1 MVYNRNIPGPNDI
14 LSNSQSQLQANFQQI
29 DSGTTGSG
37 TGFSRNHVTLT
48 DGTNGGLHNRVD
60 FYQPVADPS
69 ISGFTGS
76 LYVKTVGGLSQ
87 LFFANSS
94 LVTQLTGITGAA
106 GSGTVT
112 IPGGI
117 VLKWGTVSVPAG
129 FTNTITFPVAF
140 PANCYAVVVSINTT
154 TVSPSADT
162 LTVQA
167 SNFTVN
173 NFLLTKSSTSK
184 ILSICYVAL
193 GN

>member
-29 DSGTTGSG
+29 DSGTTGTG

-60 FYQPVADPS
+60 FYQPVADPTVT
-69 ISGFTGS
+69 GFAGS
-76 LYVKTVGGLSQ
+76 VYVKNVAGIPQ
-87 LFFANSS
+87 LFYANSS

-117 VLKWGTVSVPAG
+117 VLKWGTVSVAAG
-129 FTNTITFPVAF
+129 FTNTITFPVPF
-140 PANCYAVVVSINTT
+140 PGNCFSVVVSPNTT
-154 TVSPSADT
+154 SVAPSTST

>member
-60 FYQPVADPS
+60 FYQPVADPP

-94 LVTQLTGITGAA
+94 LV
-106 GSGTVT
+106 S
-112 IPGGI
+112 
-117 VLKWGTVSVPAG
+117 
-129 FTNTITFPVAF
+129 
-140 PANCYAVVVSINTT
+140 
-154 TVSPSADT
+154 
-162 LTVQA
+162 
-167 SNFTVN
+167 
-173 NFLLTKSSTSK
+173 
-184 ILSICYVAL
+184 
-193 GN
+193 